1 MITIEKKSLAGY
13 SFIDLF
19 AGLGGFRIALE
30 SLGAKCVYSN
40 EWNVPVQKV
49 YADTFAR
56 LKNEVEVHVRPESL
70 ANMNRL
76 LQKGVR
82 TGKVRIRAG
91 K

>member
-1 MITIEKKSLAGY
+1 M
-13 SFIDLF
+13 
-19 AGLGGFRIALE
+19 
-30 SLGAKCVYSN
+30 
-40 EWNVPVQKV
+40 QKV

-91 K
+91 KWKSESLSYAGWIQDINAGII

>member
-1 MITIEKKSLAGY
+1 M
-13 SFIDLF
+13 
-19 AGLGGFRIALE
+19 
-30 SLGAKCVYSN
+30 
-40 EWNVPVQKV
+40 QKV